1 MWEKNHLAIFRL
13 QHKEGKI
20 TNYNSLKFT
29 WKRLME
35 LYPLSGASCVIL
47 VVVAFLARLLDDY
60 SIIIL
65 QRTFSRV
72 RKIKPIYFLYSNF
85 T

>member
-1 MWEKNHLAIFRL
+1 
-13 QHKEGKI
+13 
-20 TNYNSLKFT
+20 
-29 WKRLME
+29 ME
-35 LYPLSGASCVIL
+35 PYPLSGASCVIL
-47 VVVAFLARLLDDY
+47 VEVAFLARLLDDY

-72 RKIKPIYFLYSNF
+72 RKIKPIYFLYPNF